1 MRLIYGVI
9 YDTFFNSR
17 PALVLGRLSRMRDTS
32 RRAEG
37 GTPPPGPWGGAFLV
51 LCARAHFLFHFQLT
65 LRRFRGQIGQLH
77 LVLFHGDHSGCLAP
91 VGTVRLG
98 NLVSEIRSFS

>member
-37 GTPPPGPWGGAFLV
+37 GTLPPRTLGRRLFGFVRAGAFSL
-51 LCARAHFLFHFQLT
+51 
-65 LRRFRGQIGQLH
+65 
-77 LVLFHGDHSGCLAP
+77 
-91 VGTVRLG
+91 
-98 NLVSEIRSFS
+98 SFPINVASI